1 MNSVRLATVLGKPP
15 VQSEIVINERTTVA
29 TAYAMA
35 QFLTPTGI
43 DGTSPGLQNAAA
55 TAQNLVDLSNGDI
68 GQVLDSFPNGAST
81 STRATLNAIA
91 NMLAA
96 CVRSEDNCV
105 SLFNLA
111 TPPEGIPPANTLEAT
126 VNIAHFP
133 WQNVTELFTLSQE
146 EIVYEPGPYFKR

>member
-1 MNSVRLATVLGKPP
+1 M
-15 VQSEIVINERTTVA
+15 A

-35 QFLTPTGI
+35 QFFTPTGI

-146 EIVYEPGPYFKR
+146 EIVYEPGPLLQTLSSLHGRLP